1 MVSLSNIPLV
11 VNGHREK
18 GSLEDVVRE
27 GVAAKV
33 QEVVQDGHLLFL
45 SCTLKMMTLLK
56 RLMTKDRY
64 LLLLEVPKEEDFMK
78 EIAQRLLADAFA
90 PPPVCPHAP
99 PPQLMPQREASLEA
113 ARVASPPIK
122 FGVDDM
128 LDTYWPIRSLG

>member
-1 MVSLSNIPLV
+1 MVSLSNIPLE

-78 EIAQRLLADAFA
+78 EIAHRLLADVFA

-99 PPQLMPQREASLEA
+99 PQMMPQLEASP
-113 ARVASPPIK
+113 ARGRTGSITANQI
-122 FGVDDM
+122 
-128 LDTYWPIRSLG
+128 WR